1 MITLV
6 KHELFKLFKRV
17 KTLVVIIG
25 FILLTGL
32 MAFGLHKDAENM
44 KMYNS
49 PEFRIKNMEQ
59 SITHSEEQKK
69 NIPPDIK
76 NDKAKA
82 DEYVKRIDEDI
93 LQMKDEISKLKS
105 LSGKEVDWKENLNV
119 RIQDV
124 EKSLKE
130 DQAASSEMKGRWT
143 QELEQLKYFK
153 DHNIK
158 PMEPYDFNAF
168 SYIKSYISILGQVF
182 LIIGLAVFASDMVSG
197 ECTPPTL
204 KLLLTQPVSRSK
216 VIFSKFIAITIAA
229 VGSILA
235 IELLSFLIV
244 GLIYGFGNASYPV
257 MVGYKYQ
264 LDPKTILDN
273 GAQQLSIIA
282 GSGHI
287 IPMWKYTIN
296 LFLMQGLF
304 IITCTSFAFLVSTLV
319 KSSMVSMG
327 ITTVSLIAMTILFN
341 SINALKKLSMYVFT
355 SYTDMGAIIEGH
367 TAQMFNNP
375 SSTLGFAV
383 LIFAGWTIIC
393 YLISHFVF
401 TKKDILI

>member
-17 KTLVVIIG
+17 KTLVVVIG

-32 MAFGLHKDAENM
+32 MAYGLHKDAENM
-44 KMYNS
+44 KMYSS
-49 PEFRIKNMEQ
+49 PEFRIKDMER

-76 NDKAKA
+76 DDKAKA
-82 DEYVKRIDEDI
+82 DAYVQRIDEDI
-93 LQMKDEISKLKS
+93 LQMKDEISKLKA
-105 LSGKEVDWKENLNV
+105 LSGKGVDWKEDLNV
-119 RIQDV
+119 RIEQI
-124 EKSLKE
+124 EKTLKE
-130 DQAASSEMKGRWT
+130 EQSASSETKSRWN
-143 QELEQLKYFK
+143 QELEQLKYLK

-158 PMEPYDFNAF
+158 PMESYDFNAF
-168 SYIKSYISILGQVF
+168 NYIGKYISILGQAF

-204 KLLLTQPVSRSK
+204 KLLLTQPVSRGK

-229 VGSILA
+229 VGSILL

-264 LDPKTILDN
+264 LDPRAILNN

-282 GSGHI
+282 GSAHI

-296 LFLMQGLF
+296 LLLMQGLF
-304 IITCTSFAFLVSTLV
+304 IITCTSFAFMISTLV

-327 ITTVSLIAMTILFN
+327 ISTVSMIAMTILFN

-355 SYTDMGAIIEGH
+355 SYIDMGAIIEGH
-367 TAQMFNNP
+367 TAQMFNNT
-375 SSTLGFAV
+375 SSTLGSAII
-383 LIFAGWTIIC
+383 IFAGWTIVC

>member
-17 KTLVVIIG
+17 KTLVVVIG

-32 MAFGLHKDAENM
+32 MAYGLHKDAENA

-49 PEFRIKNMEQ
+49 PEFRIKDMER

-76 NDKAKA
+76 DDKAKA

-93 LQMKDEISKLKS
+93 LQMKDEISKLKA
-105 LSGKEVDWKENLNV
+105 LNGKEVDWKENLNV
-119 RIQDV
+119 RIQEV
-124 EKSLKE
+124 EKRLKE
-130 DQAASSEMKGRWT
+130 DQTASSEMKGRWT
-143 QELEQLKYFK
+143 QELEQLKYLK

-158 PMEPYDFNAF
+158 PMESYDFNAF
-168 SYIKSYISILGQVF
+168 NYIGRYISILGQAF

-229 VGSILA
+229 VGSILV

-244 GLIYGFGNASYPV
+244 GLIYGFGDASYP
-257 MVGYKYQ
+257 MIVGTKFQFDPTVLFNGSEPQ
-264 LDPKTILDN
+264 LIP
-273 GAQQLSIIA
+273 IA

-287 IPMWKYTIN
+287 VPMWKYTIS
-296 LFLMQGLF
+296 LLSMQGLF

-327 ITTVSLIAMTILFN
+327 ITTVSMIAMTILFN
-341 SINALKKLSMYVFT
+341 SINALKKFSMYVFT
-355 SYTDMGAIIEGH
+355 SYIDMGAIIEGH
-367 TAQMFNNP
+367 SARMFNNP
-375 SSTLGFAV
+375 SSTLGSAI
-383 LIFAGWTIIC
+383 LIFAGSTIVC